1 MLLEFDLA
9 LAKNYKSLSQIVRV
23 CSEDWVSRFIFC
35 PNCQNAI
42 QSYKNNNPASDFYCK
57 ICKEDFEL
65 KSKRKNIGNK
75 INDGAYKIMAE
86 KITAQQNPNLFL
98 LTYNENYKITNF
110 LIIPKHFFTISMIE
124 KRNALS
130 LNAAR
135 AGWIGCN
142 ILISSLPKSGRIF
155 YVKNGIVAD
164 KNDVF
169 EQWHKTLFLNNENEQ
184 KGWIFEIM
192 KCIEKLDKKSFTRQE
207 LLSFVP
213 YLQKKYPNNKNIEY
227 KISQQ
232 LQILRDHNY
241 LKFSAR
247 GNYQLL

>member
-1 MLLEFDLA
+1 MLLEFDLN
-9 LAKNYKSLSQIVRV
+9 LAKNYKSPSQAVRV

-35 PNCQNAI
+35 LNCQRVVRKH
-42 QSYKNNNPASDFYCK
+42 KNNNPAADFYCE

-65 KSKRKNIGNK
+65 KSKRKAIGNK
-75 INDGAYKIMAE
+75 INDGAHKIMIE

-98 LTYNENYKITNF
+98 LTYSENYKVTNF
-110 LIIPKHFFTISMIE
+110 FVIPKHFFTVSMIE

-135 AGWIGCN
+135 TGWIGCN
-142 ILISSLPKSGRIF
+142 ILISLLPESGKIF
-155 YVKNGIVAD
+155 YIKNGLIAD
-164 KNDVF
+164 KD
-169 EQWHKTLFLNNENEQ
+169 EISKQWHKTLFLKNENEQ

-192 KCIEKLDKKSFTRQE
+192 RCIEKLDKRSFTRQE

-232 LQILRDHNY
+232 LQILRDNNY

-247 GNYQLL
+247 GSYQLL